1 MSLLT
6 RRRVILAKTETT
18 YGTDPTP
25 TGTANAILIRNLS
38 VTPLAAEI
46 ASRDLVRPYLGT
58 SEQLV
63 ASKHVEIEF
72 EVEIAGSGTAGT
84 APKYGPLLR
93 ACGLSETNTAGTSSV
108 YAPVSTSFESVTIY
122 HNVDGVLHKL
132 TGCRGTVEFSFT
144 AGQIPVMKFKMIGI
158 YNAPTDTA
166 LPTVDYS
173 GFQTPLACNTTN
185 TTAFQFFSYSAVLQS
200 LSLNMSNSVNYR
212 TLIGS
217 EYVQITDR
225 KVEGTAVF
233 EAPTIASKDF
243 FSAAIGTTLGN
254 LTITHGTTAGN
265 KFKVDSTRVD
275 ITQPTYTD
283 DNGVVMLSVPFVAV
297 PSSSG
302 NDEISLTVL

>member
-6 RRRVILAKTETT
+6 RRRVILAKIETS
-18 YGTDPTP
+18 YGVDPTP
-25 TGTANAILIRNLS
+25 TGSANAILVRNLS
-38 VTPLAAEI
+38 ITPLASDI
-46 ASRDLVRPYLGT
+46 VSRDLVRPYLGN
-58 SEQLV
+58 SEQLI
-63 ASKHVEIEF
+63 ASKHVECEF
-72 EVEIAGSGTAGT
+72 EVEIAGSGAAGT
-84 APKYGPLLR
+84 APKYGPILR
-93 ACGLSETNTAGTSSV
+93 ACGLSETVTASTNTI

-122 HNVDGVLHKL
+122 YNVDGVLHKI
-132 TGCRGTVEFSFT
+132 TGCRGTVEFTFT
-144 AGQIPVMKFKMIGI
+144 AGQIPVMKCKMVGV

-173 GFQTPLACNTTN
+173 SFQTPLTCNSSN
-185 TTAFQFFSYSAVLQS
+185 TTAFSFFSYSAILQS
-200 LSLNMSNSVNYR
+200 LSLNMANTVNYR

-225 KVEGTAVF
+225 KVAGTAVF

-243 FSAAIGTTLGN
+243 FTAAIGTALGS
-254 LTITHGTTAGN
+254 LSITHGTAAGN

-302 NDEISLTVL
+302 NDEVTFTVL